1 MKAFSLIWFLIIFLI
16 PSFYSI
22 PFIVKPNRDMTIY
35 IAYIIPLIIVL
46 QSLLFALVLFT
57 DNGPKKTTNKYLSL
71 FLLILG
77 LQFSA
82 IVLEGFG
89 FTNRFISGSQCA
101 YGFAYGPLLY
111 LYTHS
116 LIYQSFP
123 FKKKQLY
130 HSIPFFTFL
139 FAAAFG
145 ESFCSPLGV
154 LLYVSLFI
162 YLIFSIKEIA
172 RYRKVIQETQ
182 SSMDRTDLVWL
193 EWTMVIFSVSL
204 LLDLIDQLLWSL
216 DLVAN
221 ISSIHLTIL
230 LLINWIFYKGL
241 KQPQIFLGITKNDQE
256 ILQHKNN
263 PSEEK
268 IPDSDDQKELSR
280 IQEFMG
286 STDVYTDSEL
296 NLKQLA
302 KLIEITPRR
311 LSYLINTFLHQNFMG
326 FVNDYRIKEAKY
338 RLENSKDEK
347 ETILE
352 IMYDIGFNSKSSFN
366 TLFKKQTG
374 YTPSEYKKT
383 HSN

>member
-1 MKAFSLIWFLIIFLI
+1 
-16 PSFYSI
+16 
-22 PFIVKPNRDMTIY
+22 MTIY
-35 IAYIIPLIIVL
+35 IADVIPLVIVL
-46 QSLLFALVLFT
+46 QSLLFALVLLT

-82 IVLEGFG
+82 IVLEGTG
-89 FTNRFISGSQCA
+89 FSNSFIDSSLCA

-111 LYTHS
+111 LYTRS

-123 FKKKQLY
+123 FKKNQLY
-130 HSIPFFTFL
+130 HSIPFFFFL
-139 FAAAFG
+139 FAAALG
-145 ESFCSPLGV
+145 ESFCGSLGI

-172 RYRKVIQETQ
+172 RYRKVIKETQ
-182 SSMDRTDLVWL
+182 SSMNRTDLVWL
-193 EWTMVIFSVSL
+193 EWTIVIFSVSL

-216 DLVAN
+216 DLVAG

-263 PSEEK
+263 LPREK
-268 IPDSDDQKELSR
+268 VPDTDDQKELNR
-280 IQEFMG
+280 IQEFMR
-286 STDVYTDSEL
+286 STDVYTNSEL
-296 NLKQLA
+296 NLKELA

-326 FVNDYRIKEAKY
+326 FVNDYRIEEAKH
-338 RLENSKDEK
+338 RFENTKDEK

-352 IMYDIGFNSKSSFN
+352 IMYDVGFNSKSSFN

-374 YTPSEYKKT
+374 YTPSEYKKN